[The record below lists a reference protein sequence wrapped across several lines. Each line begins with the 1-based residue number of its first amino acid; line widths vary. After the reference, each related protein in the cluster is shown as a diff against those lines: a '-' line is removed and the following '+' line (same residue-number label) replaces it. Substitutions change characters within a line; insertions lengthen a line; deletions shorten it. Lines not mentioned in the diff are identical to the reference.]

1 MKKIFSYFFIINT
14 LLIIIILTSLSTI
27 GIKTDK
33 FNNIIS
39 NKINEVDNNV
49 LIDLTSINFK
59 LDIKEIS
66 LFLETFNPKIKYR
79 DVSIPAE
86 NIKVYIDFISLLKS
100 SANIKKINLSLKEL
114 EIEELK
120 KLIVIIKP
128 SNFKSII
135 NNKVKKGK
143 IISNFE
149 IFFNENNSIND
160 FIAKGKVSDLKLQVT
175 KEIFLEKTKFNFFA
189 DKSDILIKSIFSES
203 DGIEIRDGDIQLQ
216 IDPII
221 SVKSN
226 FISNLRFPKKINS
239 KYVNFLS
246 NLDYL
251 SELVSLEAN
260 LNNNITI
267 SFDKT
272 YKVNNYNFE
281 SRGIINKADLNL
293 KKNFRSNLLNREI
306 KEISLINSNINS
318 VFDSKL
324 KNINIS
330 GKYSINKDDFNNF
343 EIKNIINKNYS
354 NLEIEVD
361 YSKKIKL
368 ELINYKKE
376 NNIISNIFIKLK
388 KQKNKIEIIKA
399 LYKEKKNNI
408 LLEDIK
414 LVNNN
419 LLSFKKI
426 SVVTFDDNVK
436 NNDFVISYDKKIEIK
451 GNNFD
456 ASNLSKFLNQKE
468 KNNILSKITKEIDIS
483 INNTKAPLSRNLKNF
498 KLIGLIQKGKFSK
511 ITAKGDFG
519 NKQYLDISME
529 NDNKNNKK
537 YLEIYSDLPQPLLTQ
552 FGFFKGLSGGTLF
565 YKSIILPNNSNS
577 NLKIENFKVVSAPG
591 LVKLLSLAD
600 LGGLADLAEGE
611 GLSFDVLEIKIENNH
626 DIMRF
631 SEIFAVGPSISV
643 LMEGYTDKN
652 GTTSLRGTLIPA
664 RNLNKLIS
672 KIPVL
677 GEIIIPKEIGEGLFG
692 ISFKMKGPPGKI
704 KTTINP
710 IKTLTPRF
718 IQKIIERNKLIK

>member
-14 LLIIIILTSLSTI
+14 LIIIITLTSLSTI

-33 FNNIIS
+33 FNNIII

-49 LIDLTSINFK
+49 SIDLTSINFK

-79 DVSIPAE
+79 DVSIPVE

-189 DKSDILIKSIFSES
+189 DKSDVLIKSIFSES

-251 SELVSLEAN
+251 NELVSLEAN

-267 SFDKT
+267 SFDRT

-281 SRGIINKADLNL
+281 SRGIINKANLNL
-293 KKNFRSNLLNREI
+293 KKNFKSNLLNREI

-318 VFDSKL
+318 VIDSKR

-343 EIKNIINKNYS
+343 EIKNIIDKNYS

-368 ELINYKKE
+368 ELINYKKR
-376 NNIISNIFIKLK
+376 K
-388 KQKNKIEIIKA
+388 
-399 LYKEKKNNI
+399 
-408 LLEDIK
+408 
-414 LVNNN
+414 
-419 LLSFKKI
+419 
-426 SVVTFDDNVK
+426 
-436 NNDFVISYDKKIEIK
+436 
-451 GNNFD
+451 
-456 ASNLSKFLNQKE
+456 
-468 KNNILSKITKEIDIS
+468 
-483 INNTKAPLSRNLKNF
+483 
-498 KLIGLIQKGKFSK
+498 
-511 ITAKGDFG
+511 
-519 NKQYLDISME
+519 
-529 NDNKNNKK
+529 
-537 YLEIYSDLPQPLLTQ
+537 
-552 FGFFKGLSGGTLF
+552 
-565 YKSIILPNNSNS
+565 
-577 NLKIENFKVVSAPG
+577 
-591 LVKLLSLAD
+591 
-600 LGGLADLAEGE
+600 
-611 GLSFDVLEIKIENNH
+611 
-626 DIMRF
+626 
-631 SEIFAVGPSISV
+631 
-643 LMEGYTDKN
+643 
-652 GTTSLRGTLIPA
+652 
-664 RNLNKLIS
+664 
-672 KIPVL
+672 
-677 GEIIIPKEIGEGLFG
+677 
-692 ISFKMKGPPGKI
+692 
-704 KTTINP
+704 
-710 IKTLTPRF
+710 
-718 IQKIIERNKLIK
+718 